1 MEGMK
6 AGHGLDPT
14 GFSPAARPR
23 RAHYLICLGMGATV
37 GFVAAFGESFYA
49 PLAFPVLIFSQA
61 LFSIVVAVAVAP
73 LVEEPAKSLG
83 LLLLKEEEKLTFEIA
98 DWTILGSLSGIGFG
112 FMENVVYALA
122 VQGYG
127 VNVSLTL
134 FLLRGLLTA
143 PLHGITAT
151 LTGFG
156 VGLWQKSGNAR
167 MLVIPLVVAM
177 IIHGSFNLLASII

>member
-1 MEGMK
+1 MK

-61 LFSIVVAVAVAP
+61 LFSIVVAVVVAP

-98 DWTILGSLSGIGFG
+98 DWTVLGSLSGIGFG

-122 VQGYG
+122 ALGYG
-127 VNVSLTL
+127 VNVSLAL
-134 FLLRGLLTA
+134 FLMRGLLTA
-143 PLHGITAT
+143 PLHGMTAT

-167 MLVIPLVVAM
+167 LLVIPLLAAM
-177 IIHGSFNLLASII
+177 VIHGSFNLLASVI

>member
-98 DWTILGSLSGIGFG
+98 DWTVLGSLSGIGFG

-122 VQGYG
+122 ALGYG
-127 VNVSLTL
+127 VNVSLAL
-134 FLLRGLLTA
+134 FLMRGLLTA
-143 PLHGITAT
+143 PLHGMTAT

-167 MLVIPLVVAM
+167 LLVIPLLAAM
-177 IIHGSFNLLASII
+177 VIHGSFNLLASVI

>member
-1 MEGMK
+1 M
-6 AGHGLDPT
+6 AGRGSAT
-14 GFSPAARPR
+14 GQPLNPASHPR
-23 RAHYLICLGMGATV
+23 RAHYLFCLGMGRRV
-37 GFVAAFGESFYA
+37 GSVAAFGEAFYA

-98 DWTILGSLSGIGFG
+98 DWTVLGSLSGIGCG
-112 FMENVVYALA
+112 LMENVVYALA
-122 VQGYG
+122 VLGHG

-134 FLLRGLLTA
+134 FSMRGLLIA
-143 PLHGITAT
+143 PLHSITAT

-156 VGLWQKSGNAR
+156 VGLWPK
-167 MLVIPLVVAM
+167 
-177 IIHGSFNLLASII
+177 

>member
-1 MEGMK
+1 MASGGS
-6 AGHGLDPT
+6 AT
-14 GFSPAARPR
+14 GEPVEPVAHPK
-23 RAHYLICLGMGATV
+23 RAHYLISLGMGATV

-83 LLLLKEEEKLTFEIA
+83 LLLLKEDEKLTFEIA
-98 DWTILGSLSGIGFG
+98 DWTVLGALSGIGFG
-112 FMENVVYALA
+112 FMENVVYALG
-122 VQGYG
+122 VLGYG

-134 FLLRGLLTA
+134 FLMRGLLTA

-156 VGLWQKSGNAR
+156 IGLWQKSGNAR
-167 MLVIPLVVAM
+167 LLLIPLIAAM
-177 IIHGSFNLLASII
+177 VIHGSFNLLASII

>member
-1 MEGMK
+1 MADRGS
-6 AGHGLDPT
+6 AT
-14 GFSPAARPR
+14 GEPVEPVAHPK
-23 RAHYLICLGMGATV
+23 RAHFLICLGLGATV

-49 PLAFPVLIFSQA
+49 PLAIPVLIFSRS
-61 LFSIVVAVAVAP
+61 LFPIVVATAIAP

-83 LLLLKEEEKLTFEIA
+83 LLLLKEEEKLSFQIA

-112 FMENVVYALA
+112 FMENVVYALS
-122 VQGYG
+122 VLGYG

-134 FLLRGLLTA
+134 FLMRGLLTA

-156 VGLWQKSGNAR
+156 IGLWQKSGNAR
-167 MLVIPLVVAM
+167 LLAIPLIAAM
-177 IIHGSFNLLASII
+177 VIHGSFNLLASII

>member
-1 MEGMK
+1 MK

-98 DWTILGSLSGIGFG
+98 DWTVLGSLSGIGFG
-112 FMENVVYALA
+112 FLENVVYAVA
-122 VQGYG
+122 VLDHG

-134 FLLRGLLTA
+134 FLMRGLLTA

-156 VGLWQKSGNAR
+156 IGLWQKSGNAR
-167 MLVIPLVVAM
+167 LLLIPLVAAM
-177 IIHGSFNLLASII
+177 VIHGSFNLLASII

>member
-1 MEGMK
+1 
-6 AGHGLDPT
+6 
-14 GFSPAARPR
+14 
-23 RAHYLICLGMGATV
+23 MGATV
-37 GFVAAFGESFYA
+37 GFVAAFGEIFYE
-49 PLAFPVLIFSQA
+49 PLAYPVLIFSQT
-61 LFSIVVAVAVAP
+61 LFPIVVAVAVAP

-98 DWTILGSLSGIGFG
+98 DWTVLGSLSGIGFG
-112 FMENVVYALA
+112 FMENVVYSLA

-143 PLHGITAT
+143 PLHSMTAT

-167 MLVIPLVVAM
+167 MLIIPLVVAM

>member
-98 DWTILGSLSGIGFG
+98 DWTVLGSLSGIGFG
-112 FMENVVYALA
+112 FLENVVYAVA
-122 VQGYG
+122 VLDHG

-134 FLLRGLLTA
+134 FLMRGLLTA

-156 VGLWQKSGNAR
+156 IGLWQKSGNAR
-167 MLVIPLVVAM
+167 LLLIPLVAAM
-177 IIHGSFNLLASII
+177 VIHGSFNLLASII

>member
-98 DWTILGSLSGIGFG
+98 DWTVLGSLSGIGFG

-122 VQGYG
+122 VLGHG
-127 VNVSLTL
+127 VNVSLAL
-134 FLLRGLLTA
+134 FLMRGLLTA

-156 VGLWQKSGNAR
+156 IGLWQKSGNAR
-167 MLVIPLVVAM
+167 LLLIPLLAAM
-177 IIHGSFNLLASII
+177 VIHGSFNLLASVI